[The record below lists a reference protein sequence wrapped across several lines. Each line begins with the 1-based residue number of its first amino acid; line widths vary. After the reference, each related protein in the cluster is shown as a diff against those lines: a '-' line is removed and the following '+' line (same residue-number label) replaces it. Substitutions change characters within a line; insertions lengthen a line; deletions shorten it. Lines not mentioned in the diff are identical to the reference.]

1 MGKHFKFS
9 NVRGLG
15 IAGFILT
22 VLTLNASG
30 QATFNKKAGGPIG
43 EGPKTGNFSGA
54 YSLGTV
60 DKSTGTLNVNLPL
73 YEIKVHDI
81 SIPISIS
88 YSALG
93 LKVGQEAGAP
103 GMGWELNAGGKI
115 NKQVNGIDDE
125 ETWSP
130 SVKSTSPIN
139 LDPDNNSNHR
149 DALTAVMNGQ
159 SDYAYD
165 IFSYTVPSGSGRFS
179 VQGQTFPYDPTFKYD
194 SGNRRITTGN
204 GLVHHFSNGNKLI
217 VSKRKFYKQKYSG
230 SADLE
235 YVPGGIWESKTY
247 TSDYNLDMIT
257 SPKTKDTV
265 KFVYEQFDAVNPY
278 GGLPGKTRVTSI
290 ETLPFDRDMTF
301 NTANQLVD
309 VNGNYFFIGEPSL
322 AETKT
327 EINKHVRLKEI
338 TYATGKVEFK
348 YNTENVLSRD
358 VLSEVN
364 VFRKVNGVYTRFK
377 YYQFVIDPDKRYGH
391 YLTQVNIFNA
401 AGVKSGHFKFD
412 YFSENLVPELSGKL
426 PIDPTSNSKAKD
438 RWGFFNGH
446 IENKTLL
453 EYPDSLISLRDLP
466 HLIISRRPYGG
477 STPGSFD
484 ATRTETK
491 LFYDSLSGLG
501 TVNVSWANRST
512 DSLRMIWGT
521 LRKITAPT
529 GEVAEYAYELHRYR
543 VLGTNSSN
551 QNYYKVYRGGGLR
564 VKSVLLRDGSMFS
577 GQQFSK
583 KVYTYGSA
591 TFSSPHTNAESGWGF
606 VTTPGV
612 ISSSECTYILDGNT
626 PTTRENL
633 QVSSHPLNDLV
644 IHSGSYAYYPS
655 VTESTYSGMSL
666 KNQTVYY
673 YMFGSATGGGWNYPL
688 PNSTSDFNFPEF
700 NANVG
705 VKRDEGLGQLAM
717 VVDYNSSRTSGS
729 KARST
734 VFNYVNYNAPGTV
747 PKAYNVFGGVKG
759 TRKGAFTSSFGGCN
773 IVEDPAYPGLFKF
786 ACLQLGT
793 IANMD
798 PLGYKENSIE
808 TQNNYYAGKYQ
819 QDLIELSTLS
829 NTMKLVSTTT
839 TTWNTVYVDSVTNV
853 TKTEYNNSK
862 HMLPTMVTNFSSQG
876 DTTATRI
883 KYPLDFLDN
892 TVPGV
897 ALMRGANIQTDPVE
911 QLSLVKKNG
920 VFQITGGVLNTMK
933 SENGLI
939 VSDKIYGFNTG
950 GKLVPV
956 SNDTEIDLRYKQ
968 EAQYEVYDNMGNL
981 CVYSNLKGPKT
992 AMVWGYGGQYPIAE
1006 VVNVSNTYDFAFT
1019 NFEGNDKSYWN
1030 YSGTPVSDASS
1041 PSGDRVYPLSSG
1053 AITKQY
1059 YVGGKKYIIGYWYKK
1074 GSVVS
1079 VSGGTVGAEVIKNT
1093 KGDWVFVE
1101 RTLTASTPI
1110 TISGTG
1116 TIDELRFHPAD
1127 AMMRTFNYIPGLGIS
1142 NALDAR
1148 GVSAAYEYDNE
1159 QRVKAVKDQNGNIVK
1174 AYDYNIGRSY
1184 RE

>member
-1 MGKHFKFS
+1 MAKHFKFL
-9 NVRGLG
+9 NVLRLG
-15 IAGFILT
+15 ILCAAN
-22 VLTLNASG
+22 VLAVSSASG

-54 YSLGTV
+54 YSLGSV
-60 DKSTGTLNVNLPL
+60 DKSTGTVNVNIPL

-81 SIPISIS
+81 SIPISLS
-88 YSALG
+88 YSTLG

-130 SVKSTSPIN
+130 SIKSTSPISLN
-139 LDPDNNSNHR
+139 PDGVENDR
-149 DALTAVMNGQ
+149 GALAAVMNGQ

-179 VQGQTFPYDPTFKYD
+179 EQGQTFPYDPTFKYEAG
-194 SGNRRITTGN
+194 SRRITTGN
-204 GLVHHFSNGNKLI
+204 GLVHHFVSGNKLI
-217 VSKRKFYKQKYSG
+217 VSKRKFYKQKFSG
-230 SADLE
+230 SADLD

-247 TSDYNLDMIT
+247 TSDYNMDMIT

-265 KFVYEQFDAVNPY
+265 RFVYEQFNAVNPY
-278 GGLPGKTRVTSI
+278 GGLPGKTRITSI
-290 ETLPFDRDMTF
+290 ETMPYDRDMMF
-301 NTANQLVD
+301 NSSGQLV
-309 VNGNYFFIGEPSL
+309 NAEGNYFYIGQPSL
-322 AETKT
+322 AQTKI
-327 EINKHVRLKEI
+327 EVNKHVRLKEI
-338 TYATGKVEFK
+338 VYATGKVEFK
-348 YNTENVLSRD
+348 YNTENVLGRD
-358 VLSEVN
+358 VLTEVN
-364 VFRKVNGVYTRFK
+364 IFRKINGVYTRFK
-377 YYQFVIDPDKRYGH
+377 YYQFVPDPDKRYGH

-412 YFSENLVPELSGKL
+412 YFSENLDGLCGKL
-426 PIDPTSNSKAKD
+426 PIDPTSNSKAQD
-438 RWGFFNGH
+438 RWGYFNGH
-446 IENKTLL
+446 IENRTLI
-453 EYPDSLISLRDLP
+453 EHPDSLISLRDLP
-466 HLIISRRPYGG
+466 HLIISRKPYGG
-477 STPGSFD
+477 STPSSFD
-484 ATRTETK
+484 ASRSETK
-491 LFYDSLSGLG
+491 LFYDSLSGLS

-521 LRKITAPT
+521 LKKVTAPT
-529 GEVAEYAYELHRYR
+529 GQVAEYGYELHRYR
-543 VLGTNSSN
+543 ILGTNSSN
-551 QNYYKVYRGGGLR
+551 QNYYRVYKGGGLR

-591 TFSSPHTNAESGWGF
+591 TFSNPHTNAESGWGF
-606 VTTPGV
+606 VSIPGV
-612 ISSSECTYILDGNT
+612 ISSAECTYIKDGCD
-626 PTTRENL
+626 PAVRENL

-644 IHSGSYAYYPS
+644 IYNGSYAYYPS
-655 VTESTYSGMSL
+655 VTESTYSGALL
-666 KNQTVYY
+666 KDQTISYY
-673 YMFGSATGGGWNYPL
+673 IYGSAIGGGWNYPA
-688 PNSTSDFNFPEF
+688 PNSNSDFNFPEF
-700 NANVG
+700 SHNVG
-705 VKRDEGLGQLAM
+705 VKKDEGLGKTAM
-717 VVDYNSSRTSGS
+717 VVEYNSSRINGS
-729 KARST
+729 RARST
-734 VFNYVNYNAPGTV
+734 VYTYGIFGAPSTM
-747 PKAYNVFGGVKG
+747 PKAYSVFGGVKG
-759 TRKGAFTSSFGGCN
+759 NRKGNYTSSFGACN
-773 IVEDPAYPGLFKF
+773 IVEDPANPGHFKY

-798 PLGYKENSIE
+798 PLGYKDNSIE
-808 TQNNYYAGKYQ
+808 MFANYYPGKYQ
-819 QDLIELSTLS
+819 SDVIELSTLS
-829 NTMKLVSTTT
+829 NIWKLVNTAT

-883 KYPLDFLDN
+883 KYPLDFLAN

-950 GKLVPV
+950 GKLIPV

-1030 YSGTPVSDASS
+1030 YSGTPVSDANS

-1127 AMMRTFNYIPGLGIS
+1127 AMMRTFNYIPNLGIS